1 MSQIISYDN
10 SVVKTLTGNAGGA
23 ISPTSGNISIEGTTP
38 LVVTGTPGTSTLTID
53 TDGTVAFTY
62 TTDAGNAVAAL
73 DTLNVLGGLNID
85 TSGTGSTVTVNLSGT
100 TDHALQ
106 IGNVGGSLDSL
117 AVAGNGELLIG
128 SVGANP
134 TWSSLTSA
142 GGTIVFTPGAGS
154 LNLETTAG
162 AAPSYLTDDANTA
175 TPLLGVLTIA
185 GGDNIATS
193 SAGSTVAIALNGNTN
208 HALTVGNALGSLNS
222 LAIGTATQILQSS
235 GAADPTWSTATYPA
249 TTAQGDVMFSSAA
262 NTVDSLTKDAT
273 ATRYIANT
281 GAANSPAWDQ
291 IELTNGVSG
300 ILPVPN
306 GGTGVAS
313 PTDHVLIVGSG
324 AVAMTELA
332 VGATNEVLL
341 GNTAADPSWGTVGNA
356 ALTNSSVTLSDGNNI
371 TVTGSPL
378 SLGGTASFDLTGC
391 TQYAIQVGD
400 ATGSLDS
407 LATGTATQIMQSG
420 GAAAIPAWST
430 ATYPATTVQGDVM
443 FSSAANTVV
452 GLVKDANATRYI
464 SNTGAT
470 NNPAWAQIELTNGV
484 AGILP
489 VASGGSGFA
498 TTTAYAVLCG
508 GTTATNPFQP
518 IAGVGT
524 ATQVLTSNGAG
535 ALPTFQDAGGGGLS
549 WSESTGTT
557 QALAVG
563 TGYITNNVA
572 QVVCTLP
579 DTAALGSVIRI
590 CGKGAG
596 GWRISQNAG
605 ESIIWDEGTSTTG
618 GVGGY
623 LASSDDHDAVEILC
637 TVADTTWTVISSKGN
652 ITVV

>member
-378 SLGGTASFDLTGC
+378 SLGGTASFDLTG
-391 TQYAIQVGD
+391 TTDHTIQLGN
-400 ATGSLDS
+400 ATGSLTS
-407 LATGTATQIMQSG
+407 LGVATDGQIPIG
-420 GAAAIPAWST
+420 
-430 ATYPATTVQGDVM
+430 
-443 FSSAANTVV
+443 SSAAN
-452 GLVKDANATRYI
+452 
-464 SNTGAT
+464 
-470 NNPAWAQIELTNGV
+470 
-484 AGILP
+484 P
-489 VASGGSGFA
+489 VLSTIASGVGIAVTNAAGSI
-498 TTTAYAVLCG
+498 TIS
-508 GTTATNPFQP
+508 GT
-518 IAGVGT
+518 
-524 ATQVLTSNGAG
+524 
-535 ALPTFQDAGGGGLS
+535 GGGLD
-549 WSESTGTT
+549 WAVTT
-557 QALAVG
+557 VNASLVVNN
-563 TGYITNNVA
+563 GYIANKAGLLTM
-572 QVVCTLP
+572 TLP
-579 DTAALGSVIRI
+579 ATAVVGDKLQITGINTAV
-590 CGKGAG
+590 
-596 GWRISQNAG
+596 GWRIAQNANQQIHFG
-605 ESIIWDEGTSTTG
+605 ASSTAA

-623 LASSDDHDAVEILC
+623 VEATAIRDSAEMVCVVAGASTHWNIIASV
-637 TVADTTWTVISSKGN
+637 GN
-652 ITVV
+652 FTIA

>member
-85 TSGTGSTVTVNLSGT
+85 TSGTGSTVTVNLLGT

-378 SLGGTASFDLTGC
+378 SLGGTASFDLTG
-391 TQYAIQVGD
+391 TTDHTIQLGN
-400 ATGSLDS
+400 ATGSLTS
-407 LATGTATQIMQSG
+407 LGVATDGQIPIG
-420 GAAAIPAWST
+420 
-430 ATYPATTVQGDVM
+430 
-443 FSSAANTVV
+443 SSAAN
-452 GLVKDANATRYI
+452 
-464 SNTGAT
+464 
-470 NNPAWAQIELTNGV
+470 
-484 AGILP
+484 P
-489 VASGGSGFA
+489 VLSTIASGVGIAVTNAAGSI
-498 TTTAYAVLCG
+498 TIS
-508 GTTATNPFQP
+508 GT
-518 IAGVGT
+518 
-524 ATQVLTSNGAG
+524 
-535 ALPTFQDAGGGGLS
+535 GGGLD
-549 WSESTGTT
+549 WAVTT
-557 QALAVG
+557 VNASLVVNN
-563 TGYITNNVA
+563 GYIANKAGLLTM
-572 QVVCTLP
+572 TLP
-579 DTAALGSVIRI
+579 ATAVVGDKLQITGINTAV
-590 CGKGAG
+590 
-596 GWRISQNAG
+596 GWRIAQNANQQIHFG
-605 ESIIWDEGTSTTG
+605 ASSTAA

-623 LASSDDHDAVEILC
+623 VEATAIRDSAEMVCVVAGASTHWNIIASV
-637 TVADTTWTVISSKGN
+637 GN
-652 ITVV
+652 FTIA

>member
-1 MSQIISYDN
+1 MAYKQRSPIIVGEGGTGATSLTDHG
-10 SVVKTLTGNAGGA
+10 VVVGQDAAALTATAAG
-23 ISPTSGNISIEGTTP
+23 
-38 LVVTGTPGTSTLTID
+38 
-53 TDGTVAFTY
+53 TDGQVI
-62 TTDAGNAVAAL
+62 VAA
-73 DTLNVLGGLNID
+73 TLADPAFATLASLGG
-85 TSGTGSTVTVNLSGT
+85 TVTFTL
-100 TDHALQ
+100 
-106 IGNVGGSLDSL
+106 
-117 AVAGNGELLIG
+117 
-128 SVGANP
+128 GAN
-134 TWSSLTSA
+134 T
-142 GGTIVFTPGAGS
+142 
-154 LNLETTAG
+154 LNLETGG
-162 AAPSYLTDDANTA
+162 AIASSFLTDDANSA
-175 TPLLGVLTIA
+175 VPALGVLTVS
-185 GGDNIATS
+185 GGANIGTTS
-193 SAGSTVAIALNGNTN
+193 VASTVTIALNGLTD
-208 HALTVGNALGSLNS
+208 HAVHVGNAAGSLTA
-222 LAIGTATQILQSS
+222 LAI
-235 GAADPTWSTATYPA
+235 
-249 TTAQGDVMFSSAA
+249 
-262 NTVDSLTKDAT
+262 
-273 ATRYIANT
+273 
-281 GAANSPAWDQ
+281 
-291 IELTNGVSG
+291 
-300 ILPVPN
+300 
-306 GGTGVAS
+306 
-313 PTDHVLIVGSG
+313 
-324 AVAMTELA
+324 
-332 VGATNEVLL
+332 GATNEVLL
-341 GNTAADPSWGTVGNA
+341 GNTAADASWGTVGNA
-356 ALTNSSVTLSDGNNI
+356 ALTNSSVTLNNGNNI

-452 GLVKDANATRYI
+452 GLVKDTNVTRYI
-464 SNTGAT
+464 SNTGAAS
-470 NNPAWAQIELTNGV
+470 NPAWAQIELTNGV
-484 AGILP
+484 VGILP